1 MSLHT
6 SQHGHLKNSTTIN
19 AGGSLERREPSY
31 PRWECKSVHPLWRT
45 IQRGFQTLSNKVPC
59 DPAIPCL
66 GMDPGKT
73 KFSRYCTLTIMAALD
88 TLAKIRKKPECRRT
102 GERLKKPGSG
112 QLSSVQSLSCVRLY
126 ATPWIAAYQASV
138 SITNSRSSLRLVS
151 IRPVMPSSHLIL
163 CHPLFSESTQ
173 IHKPRH
179 RRMKGSHFQSQ
190 GRARDD
196 HTRWTKWDEV
206 SPVITSRRNPNM
218 ETNELLYK
226 TVTASYT

>member
-1 MSLHT
+1 M
-6 SQHGHLKNSTTIN
+6 
-19 AGGSLERREPSY
+19 ERREPSY

-73 KFSRYCTLTIMAALD
+73 KISRYCTPTIMASLD
-88 TLAKIRKKPECRRT
+88 TLAKVQKKPECRRT
-102 GERLKKPGSG
+102 GDQLKKPGSV
-112 QLSSVQSLSCVRLY
+112 QFSAVQSLSRVQLY
-126 ATPWIAAYQASV
+126 TTPWIAAYQASL
-138 SITNSRSSLRLVS
+138 SITNSQSSLRLVS

-179 RRMKGSHFQSQ
+179 ERIKHFQSQ
-190 GRARDD
+190 GRARED

-206 SPVITSRRNPNM
+206 WPVITSRWNPNM

>member
-1 MSLHT
+1 MWPSHPMPG
-6 SQHGHLKNSTTIN
+6 HGS
-19 AGGSLERREPSY
+19 RE
-31 PRWECKSVHPLWRT
+31 
-45 IQRGFQTLSNKVPC
+45 
-59 DPAIPCL
+59 
-66 GMDPGKT
+66 T
-73 KFSRYCTLTIMAALD
+73 KISRYCTPTIMAALD
-88 TLAKIRKKPECRRT
+88 TLTKIQKKPKCRRT
-102 GERLKKPGSG
+102 GEWLKKPGSG

-126 ATPWIAAYQASV
+126 ATPWIAAYQASL

-173 IHKPRH
+173 IHKARH
-179 RRMKGSHFQSQ
+179 SRMKGSHFQSQ